1 MSKFKIIAA
10 SVILAIGMI
19 GLGLSIRS
27 GINSISRQSRTVS
40 VRGLAEREV
49 DANKVTWPIVYKL
62 VGDDLSTLYNEI
74 QHNNKSIIKY
84 LTDNGVKESEIT
96 VNAPEVID
104 KMAERYGSLSYKENR
119 YNVTSVLVVVS
130 SEVDLI
136 RRLIA
141 NQGELLKQGI
151 VVTDGGYQYQ
161 VQFEFTELNLIKPE
175 MIAQAT
181 ANAREAGERF
191 AIDSESKL
199 GKIKTADQGQ
209 FTINDRDPNT
219 PFIKRIRV
227 VTRID
232 FYLED

>member
-1 MSKFKIIAA
+1 MSKFKVIVAA
-10 SVILAIGMI
+10 VILAIGMI
-19 GLGLSIRS
+19 GLGLCIRS
-27 GINSISRQSRTVS
+27 GINSISQQSRTVS

-49 DANKVTWPIVYKL
+49 SANKVTWPIVYKI
-62 VGDDLSTLYNEI
+62 VGNDLSSLYNEI
-74 QHNNKSIIKY
+74 QRNNKSIIKY
-84 LTDNGVKESEIT
+84 LTDNGVKESEIS
-96 VNAPEVID
+96 VNAPEIYD
-104 KMAERYGSLSYKENR
+104 RLADRYTSVGRYDDR

-130 SEVDLI
+130 SDVDRI
-136 RRLIA
+136 RQLIA
-141 NQGELLKQGI
+141 NQGELLKEGI

-161 VQFEFTELNLIKPE
+161 VQFEFTDLNLIKPE

-191 AIDSESKL
+191 AKDSESTL

-209 FTINDRDPNT
+209 FSITDRDPNT

>member
-1 MSKFKIIAA
+1 MSKFRVIAA
-10 SVILAIGMI
+10 SVILAIGLV
-19 GLGLSIRS
+19 GLGLCIRS
-27 GINSISRQSRTVS
+27 GINSISQQSRTVS

-49 DANKVTWPIVYKL
+49 NANKVTWPIVYKL
-62 VGDDLSTLYNEI
+62 VGNDLSSLYNQI
-74 QHNNKSIIKY
+74 QNNNKSIVKY
-84 LTDNGVKESEIT
+84 LTDNGVKESEIS
-96 VNAPEVID
+96 VNAPEIID
-104 KMAERYGSLSYKENR
+104 LKADRYSSTNVNDR

-130 SEVDLI
+130 SDVDLI
-136 RRLIA
+136 RRLITQ
-141 NQGELLKQGI
+141 QGELLKQGI

-161 VQFEFTELNLIKPE
+161 VQYEFTELNNIKPE

-191 AIDSESKL
+191 AKDSESTL

-209 FTINDRDPNT
+209 FSITDRDPNT
-219 PFIKRIRV
+219 PYIKRIRV